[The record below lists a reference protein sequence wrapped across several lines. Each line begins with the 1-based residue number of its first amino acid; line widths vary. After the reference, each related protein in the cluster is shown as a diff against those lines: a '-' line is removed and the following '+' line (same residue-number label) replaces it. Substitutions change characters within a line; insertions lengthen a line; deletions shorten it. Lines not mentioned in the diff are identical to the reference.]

1 MTFFQVMNYCVV
13 IYVDLSPDCD
23 LILSKPISSGSTLIH
38 SMTNCRTTERNIYI
52 YMYLVGRMQPGQ
64 VFLWG
69 CTVQQFK
76 IVCKQ

>member
-52 YMYLVGRMQPGQ
+52 YVPCGANAAGASVFVGVHCATIQNS
-64 VFLWG
+64 L
-69 CTVQQFK
+69 
-76 IVCKQ
+76 